1 MKQMEKSFISR
12 LFSPVDVGID
22 LGTSSL
28 RIFLKNRGIVLR
40 EPSVAAVDRSTGK
53 VGAIGSRALALEG
66 KTGWDVVW
74 PLQHGVIAEFDEAQ
88 GLLEAALGRVM
99 GRNLF
104 FKPRVMLCVPTGV
117 TGVERRAVTEAA
129 TMAGAAKTYLAEEPV
144 AAALGAGIHI
154 TEPRGHLVV
163 NIGSGTTS
171 AAVLSLGKIICAA
184 SLRQGGGAFNEII
197 VRHLQRTMNFGVTFA
212 QAEALKQTL
221 GTLNPLGQRGSQI
234 VQGKDA
240 ITGLPTSL
248 RLTGQDL
255 AKALGEPLQ
264 DLVVCLRTLLE
275 KTPPELCADILEEG
289 IVLTGGG
296 ALLNGLADA
305 LAKQMRMRTVVASQP
320 EDCVAIGAGMA
331 LEDSELLEIMTD
343 KRG

>member
-1 MKQMEKSFISR
+1 MKQMEKSFLSR

-28 RIFLKNRGIVLR
+28 RVFLKNRGIVLR
-40 EPSVAAVDRSTGK
+40 EPAVAAVDRSTGK
-53 VGAIGSRALALEG
+53 VGAIGSRALGLVD
-66 KTGWDVVW
+66 KNGWDVVW
-74 PLQHGVIAEFDEAQ
+74 PLRHGVIAEFDEAQ
-88 GLLEAALGRVM
+88 GLLEAALSRVV
-99 GRNLF
+99 GKNLF

-129 TMAGAAKTYLAEEPV
+129 LMAGAAKTYLAEEPV

-154 TEPRGHLVV
+154 TEPKGHLVV

-171 AAVLSLGKIICAA
+171 AAVLCLGKIISSA
-184 SLRQGGGAFNEII
+184 SLRQGGGAFNEAI
-197 VRHLQRTMNFGVTFA
+197 VRYLQRALNFKIDFI
-212 QAEALKQTL
+212 QAENLKLTL

-234 VQGKDA
+234 VQGRDA

-248 RLTGQDL
+248 RLTGQDM
-255 AKALGEPLQ
+255 ARGLGEPVQEL
-264 DLVVCLRTLLE
+264 LACLRRVLE
-275 KTPPELCADILEEG
+275 KTPPELCGDILEEG

-296 ALLNGLADA
+296 ALLDGLADC
-305 LAKQMRMRTVVASQP
+305 LAGQLHIRTMVAPHP

-331 LEDSELLEIMTD
+331 FDDPEILDAMAE
-343 KRG
+343 KRA